1 MINQGKNVPDNTIV
15 FFLTD
20 EISKEEVES
29 IISPIDK
36 KRDWFTPHFY
46 RCLPLTIANK
56 YGFVIKAPFTFSV
69 DWNGGIER
77 EDLKILISEEHINS
91 FPKIESHFGSGIVT
105 VSIPLMM
112 RTPPNINIMT
122 INPPN
127 YILQNFTVM
136 SGSIETDNLRYTFT
150 FNIKMQNP
158 GRVTIPKDTPLSGF
172 IPVERNFIDNFSIKY
187 AEDIF
192 DEDTIIE
199 ELNAIADQKIQRQ
212 EVDGYAK
219 NFVNRN
225 YFTGRDI
232 YGNKFPNH
240 QKP

>member
-1 MINQGKNVPDNTIV
+1 MINQGNNVPDNTIV

-20 EISKEEVES
+20 EISKDTVDK

-36 KRDWFTPHFY
+36 RRDWFTPHFY
-46 RCLPLTIANK
+46 RCLPLTIANQ
-56 YGFVIKAPFTFSV
+56 YGFVIKSPFTFSV
-69 DWNGGIER
+69 DWNGGNKK
-77 EDLKILISEEHINS
+77 EDLQVLISEKDINS
-91 FPKIESHFGSGIVT
+91 YPKIESHFGSGIVT
-105 VSIPLMM
+105 ISVPLMI

-127 YILQNFTVM
+127 YILNNFTVM
-136 SGSIETDNLRYTFT
+136 SGSIETDNLRYPFS

-158 GRVTIPKDTPLSGF
+158 ARVTIPKDTPLSGF
-172 IPVERNFIDNFSIKY
+172 IPVERNFINNFSIKY

-192 DEDTIIE
+192 DENIIVE
-199 ELNAIADQKIQRQ
+199 ELNSIADQRIER
-212 EVDGYAK
+212 EELDGYAK

-225 YFTGRDI
+225 YFIGRDI
-232 YGNKFPNH
+232 YGNKFKNH